1 MSLRSFSLKVT
12 LGKILPHCKSVQR
25 KADIFQNK
33 KERYNINHAIFIIV
47 ALACLVGVA
56 GLSKG
61 SFNNYVDQILTIFDP
76 LPPWMDKFG
85 HF

>member
-1 MSLRSFSLKVT
+1 M
-12 LGKILPHCKSVQR
+12 
-25 KADIFQNK
+25 ADIFQNK

-61 SFNNYVDQILTIFDP
+61 SFNNYVDQILSNFDP
-76 LPPWMDKFG
+76 CPLSSS
-85 HF
+85 

>member
-1 MSLRSFSLKVT
+1 MPIILLLAHPDLKT
-12 LGKILPHCKSVQR
+12 QRHLCLYRTSKIFLVLIGIIAGVM
-25 KADIFQNK
+25 ADIFQNK

-61 SFNNYVDQILTIFDP
+61 
-76 LPPWMDKFG
+76 
-85 HF
+85 

>member
-1 MSLRSFSLKVT
+1 MFLVLIGIITDVM
-12 LGKILPHCKSVQR
+12 
-25 KADIFQNK
+25 ADIFQNK

-61 SFNNYVDQILTIFDP
+61 SFNNYVDQILFNCDP
-76 LPPWMDKFG
+76 YSL
-85 HF
+85 

>member
-1 MSLRSFSLKVT
+1 MKGTQYSSSLRTSKKFLV
-12 LGKILPHCKSVQR
+12 LIGIIAGVM
-25 KADIFQNK
+25 ADIFQNK

-61 SFNNYVDQILTIFDP
+61 SFNNYVDQILLNCDP
-76 LPPWMDKFG
+76 YSL
-85 HF
+85 